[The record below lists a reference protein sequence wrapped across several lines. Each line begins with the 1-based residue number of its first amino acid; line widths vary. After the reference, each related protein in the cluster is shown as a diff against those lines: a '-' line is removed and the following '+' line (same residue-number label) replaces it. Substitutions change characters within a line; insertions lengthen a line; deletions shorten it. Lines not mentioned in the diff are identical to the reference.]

1 MSGMCGASDGS
12 GDGDGERG
20 SRACEGDRGSGG
32 AQSAPALTAAAA
44 PGDSDGAADAHRPEE
59 ATGHKD
65 QATCR
70 TTKPPERE
78 TVPTREDRHRR
89 CGRRRATAPPRPD
102 EGDRRSRRPAR
113 TGSPRRVPPRQ
124 GQRPARCGSKPTDA
138 RTPPHEKRHARALRG
153 RREHRQRRL
162 AAEETRPT
170 ATAGTTPRRRRQ
182 RIRPGRQTRPPGE
195 RPLDVE
201 IRRHDGDTGDGWA
214 HRPAKRGDGEGVPPL
229 LQRRPASGRRGGVP
243 DTYPAKHHPDRP
255 LPRDQHRHGDRRD
268 VRSVTL

>member
-12 GDGDGERG
+12 GDSDGERG

-70 TTKPPERE
+70 TTEPPERE
-78 TVPTREDRHRR
+78 TVPTRGDGHRR

-138 RTPPHEKRHARALRG
+138 RTPPTRRDTPGRCAVGASTGRGDSQRRRLGRRPRRG
-153 RREHRQRRL
+153 RRRGVGASASDRGGRR
-162 AAEETRPT
+162 A
-170 ATAGTTPRRRRQ
+170 
-182 RIRPGRQTRPPGE
+182 PPGSGH
-195 RPLDVE
+195 VE

-229 LQRRPASGRRGGVP
+229 LQRRPATGRRGGVP

-255 LPRDQHRHGDRRD
+255 PPRDQHRHGDRRD
-268 VRSVTL
+268 VGSVML